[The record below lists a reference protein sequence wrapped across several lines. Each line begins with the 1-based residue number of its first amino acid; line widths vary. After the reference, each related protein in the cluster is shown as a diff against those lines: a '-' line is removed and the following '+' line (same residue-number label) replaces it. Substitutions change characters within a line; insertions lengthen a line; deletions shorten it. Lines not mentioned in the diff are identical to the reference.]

1 MRCSKQTG
9 ANRSSF
15 PRMRSVGYGSTHS
28 RQRSVS
34 YYIAQINY
42 STMEEGTDGPPFD
55 DTAAVAT
62 NWMCDFMFASI
73 CFYFRE
79 DRTEEFQ
86 RSANVLEW
94 LLEGSRKIDAHRKTI
109 PIAQFL
115 MRVSEGKNLD
125 SQFDTDES
133 LTPLETALMTFNQI
147 EEEED
152 LKNLHEEIELVLKVQ
167 AVVICMEKGK
177 FKLSSEILDRLF
189 QESGSNTYVRM
200 KLAMLIE
207 KKDPYHEFLQNF
219 TYAQMMKKIKTYITL
234 KMKARPPVFLLEA
247 AAKVVEAV
255 AKGELEI
262 QTKEREDCETNESL
276 ENKEENSSGECEE
289 KDVQSCSNIDH
300 LENREEISS
309 SEYEEVAEQQKACN
323 RDINQNELTN
333 TSNIQET
340 TEKCTKRHQRR
351 LFSIA
356 QRTPWNPEKPCTS
369 KRLLSNINIGKRN
382 RENQE
387 NISDDRTEKPLSSSA
402 PKRKQHW
409 TWEEDELLKKGVRK
423 FGVGNWSKIL
433 IHYDFRNRT
442 GVMLK
447 DRWRTM
453 KKLKIVES
461 DTEP

>member
-1 MRCSKQTG
+1 
-9 ANRSSF
+9 
-15 PRMRSVGYGSTHS
+15 MRSVGYGSTHS

-276 ENKEENSSGECEE
+276 EN
-289 KDVQSCSNIDH
+289 
-300 LENREEISS
+300 REEISS